1 MLAGVLGLTS
11 VQARE
16 LTVGVLAPE
25 GGNRADSAWE
35 STRAHLVSA
44 LRQDVEFKPFDI
56 AGLRSAVATGAL
68 DFVILN
74 SGLYVEL
81 ESAHGASRIATLES
95 PQAHSATQ
103 AIAATIVARADR
115 QDLGGLHDLRGLR
128 VAATGPDA
136 FGGWQVALGPL
147 NQAGVDADKDLKLE
161 FVGYPMQAV
170 VQRVLDSRADA
181 GIVRNCLIES
191 MVRRGELAADA
202 LKVLNAQTGAA
213 ERCARSSGLYPDW
226 PFATLRNTPV
236 ELARQVALALLAMP
250 ADADGVRWAV
260 PTDYQA
266 VHELFRELR
275 IGPYAYLR
283 EPSVGHLVRRWW
295 WAFALAALG
304 FGGGALHILRA
315 EWLVRTRTREL
326 RQVLA
331 ERERL
336 SREAREQQD
345 KLDHLAR
352 LGTLGE
358 ISSML
363 AHELAQPLTSIGNF
377 ARGIVRRLQ
386 AGRLDTPPIQ
396 AAAAEIASEAERAAG
411 ILERIRDFSRKR
423 PAQRQPT
430 DLLEVVDSSRRRLAD
445 VAADAPA
452 VQLQCS
458 ARMPVTLS
466 ADRLQLEQLLFNLL
480 KNAWDA
486 TAAVV
491 GREAQIWVRIEDAPP
506 GGVTVSVIDNGCGLP
521 AETAARMFEPFFTT
535 KVAGLGLG
543 LALAK
548 RVVEAHGGRLWAGPG
563 AGACGLAVCFTL
575 PREPQR

>member
-1 MLAGVLGLTS
+1 M
-11 VQARE
+11 
-16 LTVGVLAPE
+16 GVLAPE
-25 GGNRADSAWE
+25 GGNRADRAWE
-35 STRAHLVSA
+35 STRAHLASA
-44 LRQDVEFKPFDI
+44 LAQTVEFKSFDI
-56 AGLRSAVATGAL
+56 AGLRAAVAAGGL

-74 SGLYVEL
+74 PGLYVEL
-81 ESAHGASRIATLES
+81 ESAYGASRIASLES
-95 PQAHSATQ
+95 AQAQSATL
-103 AIAATIVARADR
+103 AIASTIVVRADR
-115 QDLGGLHDLRGLR
+115 KELGGLHDLRGLR
-128 VAATGPDA
+128 LAATGPDA
-136 FGGWQVALGPL
+136 FGGWQVALRPL
-147 NQAGVDADKDLKLE
+147 SQAGVDAETDLKVD
-161 FVGYPMQAV
+161 FVGYPMQGV
-170 VQRVLDSRADA
+170 VQRVLDGRADA
-181 GIVRNCLIES
+181 GVVRNCLVEA
-191 MVRRGELAADA
+191 MVRQGEVAVGS
-202 LKVLNAQTGAA
+202 LKVLNAQTGAG
-213 ERCARSSGLYPDW
+213 ERCARSSALYPDW

-236 ELARQVALALLAMP
+236 DLARQVALALLAMP
-250 ADADGVRWAV
+250 ADADGVRWTV

-266 VHELFRELR
+266 VHELFRELG
-275 IGPYAYLR
+275 IGPYAALR
-283 EPSVGHLVRRWW
+283 EPSLGQFVRRWW
-295 WAFALAALG
+295 WAFALVALG

-386 AGRLDTPPIQ
+386 AGRLATPPIE
-396 AAAAEIASEAERAAG
+396 AAAAEIAAEAERAAS

-423 PAQRQPT
+423 PAHRQPT

-445 VAADAPA
+445 VSANAPA
-452 VQLQCS
+452 VQLECNTQV
-458 ARMPVTLS
+458 PVTLS
-466 ADRLQLEQLLFNLL
+466 ADRLQIEQLMFNLL

-486 TAAVV
+486 TSAVV
-491 GREAQIWVRIEDAPP
+491 GREAQIRVTIEDALP

-521 AETAARMFEPFFTT
+521 AETVARMFEPFFTT
-535 KVAGLGLG
+535 KAAGLGLG

-548 RVVEAHGGRLWAGPG
+548 RVVEAHGGRLWADPGPG
-563 AGACGLAVCFTL
+563 SCGLAVCFTL
-575 PREPQR
+575 PREAQP